1 MLCAYP
7 AFMPFEQIDRFAA
20 EEQMDKEGDNRI
32 GAGIL
37 YIMRHNL
44 NNGHTCVPVKK
55 FLPIVQTFLDV
66 DEDKIEIML
75 MRLQDSGEII
85 KVPLEAVE
93 YFYLPEFYRAEI
105 FTANRIAAL
114 MKFPIDDSI
123 NIEKSIAEMETKTDI
138 TYAPLQKKA
147 IAAALQNNAIVLT
160 GGPGTGKTTTVN
172 AIISLLEGYCDK
184 VLLAAPTGRAAKRLS
199 ELTGKKATTIHRLL
213 EVDFKTVGDEISFI
227 HNSRNR
233 LKCDAVI
240 IDEMSMVDALLFE
253 NLLDALKENCR
264 LILVGDV
271 DQLPSVGAGN
281 VLKGIIDSKVM
292 PVICLKE
299 VFRQAAQSLIV
310 SNAHRIV
317 KGEMPVAGAKTDDFF
332 MIEAN
337 ALGTQ
342 QLVLDLVC
350 DRLPKSYN
358 FSPINDIQVL
368 CPSKIG
374 ATGTV
379 KLNELLQERLNP
391 KGSRPEFHWGE
402 QSYREGDKVMQIK
415 NNYDIQY
422 QRDDG
427 ECGAGAFNGDIGVIE
442 SVNAKASEV
451 KVRFDD
457 RVYVYTTEF
466 IRQLELAYAV

>member
-1 MLCAYP
+1 
-7 AFMPFEQIDRFAA
+7 
-20 EEQMDKEGDNRI
+20 
-32 GAGIL
+32 
-37 YIMRHNL
+37 
-44 NNGHTCVPVKK
+44 
-55 FLPIVQTFLDV
+55 
-66 DEDKIEIML
+66 
-75 MRLQDSGEII
+75 
-85 KVPLEAVE
+85 
-93 YFYLPEFYRAEI
+93 
-105 FTANRIAAL
+105 
-114 MKFPIDDSI
+114 
-123 NIEKSIAEMETKTDI
+123 
-138 TYAPLQKKA
+138 
-147 IAAALQNNAIVLT
+147 
-160 GGPGTGKTTTVN
+160 
-172 AIISLLEGYCDK
+172 LLEGYCDK

-466 IRQLELAYAV
+466 IRQLELAYAVTIHKSQGSEFTAVVLPVSEVPGKLCYRNLLYTGVTRAKQLLVVPGQGAVIEKMIKNDKRQLRFSCLSQFINDEN